1 LTSNRGHL
9 YECASHF
16 DAYGIAAQLVLMLGE
31 QIREITQCIGNCV
44 PNPAT
49 PWTAPKQVEE
59 ASLNLAS
66 IVESSDDAIIGERP
80 DGTITSWNGA
90 ATRIFGYSDAEMI
103 GSNIV
108 VLTTEGD
115 DDGHEVVQRIQRGEL
130 VRRYETVRRRKDGGE
145 IAVDVTI
152 SPIRDALGR
161 IVGAST
167 IARDITDRK
176 RVQEKL
182 LHAQKMESLRCARRG
197 RRSRFQ

>member
-1 LTSNRGHL
+1 
-9 YECASHF
+9 
-16 DAYGIAAQLVLMLGE
+16 MLGE
-31 QIREITQCIGNCV
+31 QIREITQCSIGNCV

-108 VLTTEGD
+108 ALTTEGD
-115 DDGHEVVQRIQRGEL
+115 DDGHEIVQRIQRRARSALRNGAPQKRW
-130 VRRYETVRRRKDGGE
+130 RRDRCRRHHLSYSRRLGPDRRRFD
-145 IAVDVTI
+145 D
-152 SPIRDALGR
+152 
-161 IVGAST
+161 
-167 IARDITDRK
+167 
-176 RVQEKL
+176 
-182 LHAQKMESLRCARRG
+182 CA
-197 RRSRFQ
+197 